1 MSISIPRRFLL
12 AVMGLVG
19 AAALVVARAGDDR
32 TNEPTT
38 PPSGPVTPEEHD
50 RWMRLKLISSQRV
63 FEGLTSGDFVAVE
76 RNARRMQVLHLL
88 EQWLKER
95 EFAQRSEYQGQL
107 HAFEF
112 AVKELIRHGADRDS
126 EGALEAYVAL
136 SRSCVRCHQLLR
148 DVPPGQR

>member
-1 MSISIPRRFLL
+1 MSPAVLRRLVL
-12 AVMGLVG
+12 ALTGLIGV
-19 AAALVVARAGDDR
+19 AALVIARAEDDPPE
-32 TNEPTT
+32 EPPRGT
-38 PPSGPVTPEEHD
+38 VTPEEHD

-63 FEGLTSGDFVAVE
+63 FEGLTSGDFMAVE
-76 RNARRMQVLHLL
+76 RNARRMQVLNLL

-95 EFAQRSEYQGQL
+95 DFARSSDYQGQL

-126 EGALEAYVAL
+126 EGALEAYIAL

-148 DVPPGQR
+148 DAPASAR